1 MRTFLVNLERRP
13 DRLAAMTAQ
22 LDRLG
27 IAFERFDAVDAK
39 RVDPAEL
46 REPFAEAGP
55 LGALSPGDMA
65 CTSSHIHIWRM
76 IAQGRDD
83 YAVVLEDDIA
93 LAPSAPEFLLSS
105 DWIPKGVGLVKPERY
120 GDANQLIVIGKP
132 RLEVKGRTL
141 APLLSRHTG
150 TGGYIISREKAAM
163 LATMAEKITLPVD
176 HLMFNPNNSP
186 IFAWLQPWQLLPAI
200 LDQQEAVGGAT
211 DIHRTRE
218 ATKPKGMALVKRQL
232 RRNYYDLRLVPR
244 QVAQVLSGQAKV
256 VKIPIA

>member
-13 DRLAAMTAQ
+13 DRLAAMAAQ
-22 LDRLG
+22 LGRLG
-27 IAFERFDAVDAK
+27 IAFERFDAIDAK
-39 RVDPAEL
+39 TVDPAAL
-46 REPFAEAGP
+46 SGPFAESGP
-55 LGALSPGDMA
+55 LGTLSPGDKA
-65 CTSSHIHIWRM
+65 CTYSHIHIWRR
-76 IAQGRDD
+76 IAAGSDD
-83 YAVVLEDDIA
+83 YAVVLEDDI
-93 LAPSAPEFLLSS
+93 LLSDSAPEFLLSS

-120 GDANQLIVIGKP
+120 GDENQLIVIGKP

-150 TGGYIISREKAAM
+150 TGGYIIARETAAR
-163 LATMAEKITLPVD
+163 LADMKDKIALPVD

-186 IFAWLQPWQLLPAI
+186 AFGWLKPWQLLPAI
-200 LDQQEAVGGAT
+200 LDQREEVGGAT

-218 ATKPKGMALVKRQL
+218 ATKPRGMALVKRTL

-244 QVAQVLSGQAKV
+244 QVMQVLTGQAKV